1 MASHWRN
8 VLHTKNCSCIRI
20 CRRTR
25 DKLALKCKS
34 LVTIN
39 LVRRNVSE
47 SKWNSNVVIMSSYA
61 KCAWLLPCA
70 QNSGIKIPAKLNEVS
85 NNSNSIYHGR
95 RKKKHFFRHKKNVH
109 ELCAKYLLGGCKSVC
124 VCVCLF
130 TGVARKF
137 NNELTNHRVCARN
150 SPIILHLGFA
160 SFYYFQFCI
169 NTYSFDFRENI
180 S

>member
-1 MASHWRN
+1 MFELLTCIWRINEVVRRHSVTMATYFSASLNVSHRHWGN
-8 VLHTKNCSCIRI
+8 VLHTKNCSCIWI

-70 QNSGIKIPAKLNEVS
+70 QNSWIKIPTKLNEVS

-95 RKKKHFFRHKKNVH
+95 RKKRLHPTWKNVH
-109 ELCAKYLLGGCKSVC
+109 KLCAKYLLGGCKSVC
-124 VCVCLF
+124 VYVCSQ
-130 TGVARKF
+130 V
-137 NNELTNHRVCARN
+137 
-150 SPIILHLGFA
+150 
-160 SFYYFQFCI
+160 
-169 NTYSFDFRENI
+169 
-180 S
+180 

>member
-1 MASHWRN
+1 MATYFSASLNVSHRHWGN
-8 VLHTKNCSCIRI
+8 VLHTKNCSCIWI

-70 QNSGIKIPAKLNEVS
+70 QNSGIKIPTKLNEVS

-95 RKKKHFFRHKKNVH
+95 RKKKDFFRHEKKTYINYVQNI
-109 ELCAKYLLGGCKSVC
+109 YLGAVKVC

-130 TGVARKF
+130 TGVAKKL

-150 SPIILHLGFA
+150 SPIILHPFGFRVFLLL
-160 SFYYFQFCI
+160 SI
-169 NTYSFDFRENI
+169 LH
-180 S
+180 

>member
-1 MASHWRN
+1 MASHWGN

-95 RKKKHFFRHKKNVH
+95 RRKKHFFRHKKTYINYVQNI
-109 ELCAKYLLGGCKSVC
+109 YLGDVKVC
-124 VCVCLF
+124 VCMFV
-130 TGVARKF
+130 
-137 NNELTNHRVCARN
+137 HRC
-150 SPIILHLGFA
+150 SQKI
-160 SFYYFQFCI
+160 
-169 NTYSFDFRENI
+169 E
-180 S
+180 